1 MRPNSVVMLCFALT
15 AITACGGSDATGV
28 SRPPL
33 AGVRLVNG
41 LTEGSAVDIRAIDQ
55 IEWSPVANNLSY
67 RNATVYYPTEAG
79 DRHIRVFPT
88 STDASVTSV
97 VLLDVT
103 ITFQADSR
111 VTLLLAGST
120 VAGTVHFVVISD
132 DITPPASGSIGV
144 RAVNASSGAIDAYLV
159 TTATDP
165 LPGTPTGANVPA
177 QGASAYVS
185 RASGAAAMRV
195 TPAGSA
201 TVSASATGP
210 TAPGAPSGSPYL
222 PAAGVDTPGTRFSV
236 YYFPAVSAIAA
247 SQGRPAVA
255 ATAASAIWL
264 VDRNP
269 AD

>member
-1 MRPNSVVMLCFALT
+1 MRSNSVVMLCFAVT
-15 AITACGGSDATGV
+15 AITACGKDVTGV

-33 AGVRLVNG
+33 AGVRLING
-41 LTEGSAVDIRAIDQ
+41 LTDGIAVDVRAVDQ
-55 IEWSPVANNLSY
+55 IEWSPVANNLAY

-79 DRHIRVFPT
+79 DRHFRVFPT
-88 STDASVTSV
+88 STAASQTSV

-103 ITFQADSR
+103 ITFQADTR
-111 VTLLLAGST
+111 VTLLLTGST
-120 VAGTVHFVVISD
+120 APGATRIVVIAD
-132 DITPPASGSIGV
+132 DLTPPAAGSIGV

-159 TTATDP
+159 TAATDP
-165 LPGTPTGANVPA
+165 LPPAPTGANIPA
-177 QGASAYVS
+177 QGASPYVS
-185 RASGAAAMRV
+185 RAVGAAAMRV

-210 TAPGAPSGSPYL
+210 TAPAAPAGSPSL
-222 PAAGVDTPGTRFSV
+222 PAAGVNTAGTNFSV
-236 YYFPAVSAIAA
+236 YYFGAV
-247 SQGRPAVA
+247 G

>member
-1 MRPNSVVMLCFALT
+1 MRANSVVMLCFAVT
-15 AITACGGSDATGV
+15 AITACGGNDVTDV

-33 AGVRLVNG
+33 AGVRLING
-41 LTEGSAVDIRAIDQ
+41 LTEGSAVDIHAVDQ
-55 IEWSPVANNLSY
+55 IELSPVANNLSY
-67 RNATVYYPTEAG
+67 RNATIYFPTEAG
-79 DRHIRVFPT
+79 DRRIRVFPT

-97 VLLDVT
+97 AMLNVT
-103 ITFQADSR
+103 ITFQADTR
-111 VTLLLAGST
+111 VTLLLTGST
-120 VAGTVHFVVISD
+120 VAGTVRFVVIPD
-132 DITPPASGSIGV
+132 DITPPAAGTIRV

-159 TTATDP
+159 DAASDP
-165 LPGTPTGANVPA
+165 LPPAPTGANVAA
-177 QGASAYVS
+177 QGASAYVA
-185 RASGAAAMRV
+185 RTAGAAEMRV

-210 TAPGAPSGSPYL
+210 TAPATPAGSPSL
-222 PAAGVDTPGTRFSV
+222 PGAGVNTAGTSFSV
-236 YYFPAVSAIAA
+236 YYFQAVAAIAA